1 MLIEIHGAGFQN
13 KGAELM
19 LRTTI
24 YELGQRLAQFSPAID
39 PTYGTYQSRCEL
51 GFQQIFPARGHVGTS
66 NYSNRLRKQKQFSH
80 PLVRKVFTRLMGQPT
95 TRYGCVNLSQ
105 IQALVDISGFA
116 YTDQWGTQ
124 PTQDF
129 ARLTAYYR
137 SQNKPVILLPQAF
150 GPFERVENQSAFS
163 QIVDNATAIFARDE
177 ESYLNVTK
185 VTKNLEKIFKAPDIT
200 LFYPDT
206 SPSLD
211 CDSLDYVCIVPNT
224 RMLDQGKEL
233 WGKKYESYLTN
244 AIKTALEHQVK
255 VYIVV
260 HDSSGEDLKIAQ
272 RLCQQF
278 AGCDVAL
285 IEEVNPIKLKQFI
298 AKSLALIGS
307 RYHSLVAALSKCV
320 PAIAIGWSH
329 KYEMLFQD
337 FELDRFLINPDT
349 SLESFTDC
357 LRILLNKSENKL
369 YRNQIH
375 QKRQAMQ
382 LINQDM
388 WDRVTDILSKHYSS
402 SVSN

>member
-24 YELGQRLAQFSPAID
+24 HELGQRLTQFSPVID
-39 PTYGTYQSRCEL
+39 PTYGAYKSRCEL
-51 GFQQIFPARGHVGTS
+51 GLKQIFPARGHVGTS

-80 PLVRKVFTRLMGQPT
+80 PLVGKLFTRLTGQPT
-95 TRYGCVNLSQ
+95 SGYGCVNLAQ

-129 ARLTAYYR
+129 AALTAYYR

-150 GPFERVENQSAFS
+150 GPFERVETQSAFS
-163 QIVDNATAIFARDE
+163 QIVDNATVIFARDE
-177 ESYLNVTK
+177 ESYLNAVK
-185 VTKNLEKIFKAPDIT
+185 VTKNPEKIFKAPDIT

-206 SPSLD
+206 PPSLD
-211 CDSLDYVCIVPNT
+211 FDSSAYICIVPNT

-233 WGKKYESYLTN
+233 WGEKYELYLTK
-244 AIKTALEHQVK
+244 AIKTALEHQIK

-272 RLCQQF
+272 KLCKQF
-278 AGCDVAL
+278 SDSDVTL
-285 IEEVNPIKLKQFI
+285 IEEENPIKLKRFI
-298 AKSLALIGS
+298 AHSLALIGS

-337 FELDRFLINPDT
+337 FELNRFLISPDT
-349 SLESFTDC
+349 SLDSFTSC
-357 LRILLNKSENKL
+357 LKVLLDKSENKL
-369 YRNQIH
+369 YRNQIY

-382 LINQDM
+382 LINQEM
-388 WDRVTDILSKHYSS
+388 WDKVTSILSEHYSS
-402 SVSN
+402 L